1 MVCPLGRPFFFMGA
15 MRRFIKDSSGA
26 TVIEYA
32 FIAALVAMVVLGGIM
47 LVGDGTTGKYNEVR
61 DRVDE
66 SM

>member
-1 MVCPLGRPFFFMGA
+1 MGA